1 MEKAMKNGNGSGSES
16 AGREQRLQIMLS
28 ETELEAI
35 DTFRFAHRM
44 PSRAAAVRELFRVGL
59 AAVGTPIADVGVPS
73 RDYGVL
79 GGKGSQSGIRK

>member
-59 AAVGTPIADVGVPS
+59 AAIGTPMADAGVPS

-79 GGKGSQSGIRK
+79 GKGSQSGIRK